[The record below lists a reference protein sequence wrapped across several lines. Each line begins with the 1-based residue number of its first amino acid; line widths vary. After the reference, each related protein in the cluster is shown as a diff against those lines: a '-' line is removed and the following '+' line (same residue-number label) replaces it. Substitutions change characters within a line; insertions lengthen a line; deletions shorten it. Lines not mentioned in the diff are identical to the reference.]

1 MCTLDKIKELLSQK
15 GLKQK
20 DLTDFLNLSKNAF
33 TNWNNGN
40 NNSYMKH
47 LPKIAEFLGVSVDY
61 LVGNEEQSNNEKL
74 SFALY
79 GTSDVDEEVLEDVRK
94 YAQIARRMREENKK
108 EG

>member
-20 DLTDFLNLSKNAF
+20 DLTDLLNLSKNAF

-61 LVGNEEQSNNEKL
+61 LVGNEEQSDNEKL
-74 SFALY
+74 AFALY
-79 GTSDVDEEVLEDVRK
+79 GTSEIDEEILNDVRK
-94 YAQIARRMREENKK
+94 YALIARKMREENKK

>member
-15 GLKQK
+15 ELKQK

-40 NNSYMKH
+40 NNSYMKY

-61 LVGNEEQSNNEKL
+61 LVGNEEQSDNEKL
-74 SFALY
+74 AFALY
-79 GTSDVDEEVLEDVRK
+79 GTSEIDEEILNDVRK
-94 YAQIARRMREENKK
+94 YALIARKMREENKK